1 MIKFCIKS
9 WIFVSLIRKL
19 HNKHAKS
26 GYVCCGQQQNISFC
40 NKTYMHC
47 TVRNQCTH
55 KCVNIHTPVL
65 NSKIKKTNPMRS
77 NFHYRWYHLF
87 THTHFV
93 CTHNKTLLCFIT
105 EIQKKSFVVFFFVGD
120 VYPLLLRANYCND
133 FWSDWNEVNLTLI
146 ITNPCTIII
155 IVVIPQNYFHPIKI
169 KDNLTGQI
177 ISQ

>member
-9 WIFVSLIRKL
+9 WVFVSLIRKL

-47 TVRNQCTH
+47 TVWNQCTH

-93 CTHNKTLLCFIT
+93 CTHNKTLLCFMT
-105 EIQKKSFVVFFFVGD
+105 EIQKKSFVVFFFCWWRLSTSLKSQ
-120 VYPLLLRANYCND
+120 LLQWFLIRLKWSKSYFNNNKSMHTYYHCCNTAKL
-133 FWSDWNEVNLTLI
+133 F
-146 ITNPCTIII
+146 P
-155 IVVIPQNYFHPIKI
+155 PH
-169 KDNLTGQI
+169 
-177 ISQ
+177 